1 MKEEAW
7 NRCDICGKF
16 FGFKDL
22 ESGAARIWQIT
33 PDTEWTYE
41 RWGNFARS
49 ITLLD
54 PRRGHEPPPEL
65 LRRPRREKGED
76 DEMVYVFR

>member
-41 RWGNFARS
+41 RWGKLCAKHNTTRPEAR
-49 ITLLD
+49 
-54 PRRGHEPPPEL
+54 P
-65 LRRPRREKGED
+65 
-76 DEMVYVFR
+76 